1 MSGQFCTLAMFSLV
15 CMFVCLLIS
24 LSISFFVCLVY
35 LFIFFLSLCL
45 FVCLLG
51 CTGREVGR
59 METVEYE
66 VSPPGPSGVSVT
78 YSPWVKNNMVRI
90 GYGKKILF
98 RTFSHL
104 IIGREIAGASP
115 WEKETFKTGT
125 GTTWKV
131 KRRYGWKLPWEQ
143 WVCKFCS
150 LKQPKLALFS
160 NTAICVRAIPKQ
172 INRTPMQIWIYD
184 IHVWLEIAETY
195 ILIVSLPFAIRYL
208 TIACINSVWCY
219 NSNKFF
225 SFKYWVVYFRN
236 I

>member
-1 MSGQFCTLAMFSLV
+1 M
-15 CMFVCLLIS
+15 
-24 LSISFFVCLVY
+24 
-35 LFIFFLSLCL
+35 
-45 FVCLLG
+45 
-51 CTGREVGR
+51 
-59 METVEYE
+59 
-66 VSPPGPSGVSVT
+66 SPPGPSGVSVT
-78 YSPWVKNNMVRI
+78 YSPWVKTIWFGLVYIISKLFVYFSPPDNRQRNNRCQPLRKREFSDWDMDNMEMEGEMVTHFQIRNSW
-90 GYGKKILF
+90 
-98 RTFSHL
+98 RH
-104 IIGREIAGASP
+104 
-115 WEKETFKTGT
+115 
-125 GTTWKV
+125 
-131 KRRYGWKLPWEQ
+131 GWKLPWEQ

-225 SFKYWVVYFRN
+225 SFKYLVVYFRN